1 MINILSDNYLKN
13 FKLNNAK
20 KNDSVISFNNDVFI
34 FDEIDDLL
42 NPLTNQLNIVDCN
55 INKKDDYFT
64 KIFDICMQFMVKLY
78 EQYNL
83 NKPEYDRIFNDELYF
98 VFKNKDGYKELFI
111 KIIKMLY
118 TDIIKTNIDEYINNI
133 FIENVSL
140 QVRVSKYHFKYTLFF
155 WYHKLFINKFTIIIK
170 KKGKIFFITLM
181 FGNNIKTIIG
191 KTATISEENIPIR
204 KKIRE
209 VK

>member
-111 KIIKMLY
+111 KIIKIQSLY
-118 TDIIKTNIDEYINNI
+118 K
-133 FIENVSL
+133 
-140 QVRVSKYHFKYTLFF
+140 VRNKISHLVFLWMKNLANSSYYCSQQC
-155 WYHKLFINKFTIIIK
+155 WY
-170 KKGKIFFITLM
+170 
-181 FGNNIKTIIG
+181 
-191 KTATISEENIPIR
+191 S
-204 KKIRE
+204 
-209 VK
+209 